1 MNYLKFLLVLILFF
15 AANVVFTQK
24 RKEAYVIFSSNGK
37 KTNFQSIEKQ
47 ALLADFVFFG
57 EYHDNPIS
65 HWLQLE
71 LTQSMYANFQ
81 SNLMLGFEMFEQDQ
95 QTILDAYVD
104 GKMDEK
110 TFKDSCRLWPNYN
123 TDYKP
128 LVDFAKEN
136 KLKCIASN
144 VQRKYASLLFKKG
157 RIALDTLAPTI
168 KAQMADIQFEIDTT
182 LSQYRAVREIGGH
195 DMGLNMVEAQAFK
208 DATMAKFIVKNSK
221 PNSKMI
227 HFNGAF
233 HSDYHQGILWYLKK
247 EKPNAKVLTI
257 STVTQVEM
265 DKLDKE
271 NLQKADF
278 IICVPESMTRTH

>member
-81 SNLMLGFEMFEQDQ
+81 SNLILGFEMFEQDQ

-182 LSQYRAVREIGGH
+182 LSQYRAVREMGGH
-195 DMGLNMVEAQAFK
+195 DMGLNMVESQAFK
-208 DATMAKFIVKNSK
+208 DATMAKFILANNK
-221 PNSKMI
+221 PDSKMI

-247 EKPNAKVLTI
+247 EKPNAKTLTI
-257 STVTQVEM
+257 TTVTQVELY
-265 DKLDKE
+265 KLDKE

>member
-1 MNYLKFLLVLILFF
+1 MIHFKIPVFLIAFF
-15 AANVVFTQK
+15 VSNIVSAQK
-24 RKEAYVIFSSNGK
+24 VKEAYVIYTSKGK

-57 EYHDNPIS
+57 EFHDNPIS

-71 LTQSMYANFQ
+71 LTQSMHAKFQ

-95 QTILDAYVD
+95 QAILDAYVD

-110 TFKDSCRLWPNYN
+110 TFKDSCRLWPNYD

-157 RIALDTLAPTI
+157 RGALDTLAPTI
-168 KAQMADIQFEIDTT
+168 KAQMADIQFQIDTT
-182 LSQYRAVREIGGH
+182 LSQYRVVREMGGH

-221 PNSKMI
+221 PNSKFI

-233 HSDYHQGILWYLKK
+233 HSDFHQGILWYVKN
-247 EKPNAKVLTI
+247 EKPNAKFLTI
-257 STVTQVEM
+257 TTVTQVEM

-271 NLQKADF
+271 NFQKADF

>member
-81 SNLMLGFEMFEQDQ
+81 SNLILGFEMFEQDQ

-168 KAQMADIQFEIDTT
+168 KAQMADLQFEIDTT
-182 LSQYRAVREIGGH
+182 LSQYRAVREMGGH
-195 DMGLNMVEAQAFK
+195 DMGLNMVESQAFK
-208 DATMAKFIVKNSK
+208 DATMAKFILANNK
-221 PNSKMI
+221 PDSKMI

-247 EKPNAKVLTI
+247 EKPNAKTLTI
-257 STVTQVEM
+257 TTVTQVEL

-278 IICVPESMTRTH
+278 IICVSESMTRTH